1 VWSIVQKNSNSD
13 PLITAFLSFLSLE
26 MYSFTVTH
34 NKESIAVSVGPTI
47 KRRREL
53 TVSLSGD
60 PYSRVIIY
68 DLKIL
73 KIRHIHDSKDGEFK
87 MTFGGPEIE
96 LRWGIAGPEG
106 VIEDRI
112 IILNPAKGNF
122 TLETSKGWP
131 HRELAM
137 PINHNFASNPA
148 PSFKL
153 YKYKGEM
160 KAKLL

>member
-1 VWSIVQKNSNSD
+1 MWSIVQKNSNSD

-34 NKESIAVSVGPTI
+34 NKESIAVSVRPSG
-47 KRRREL
+47 KRHEL
-53 TVSLSGD
+53 TVSLSGN
-60 PYSRVIIY
+60 PYSRLIIY
-68 DLKIL
+68 DFLRIV
-73 KIRHIHDSKDGEFK
+73 HIHDSKDGELK
-87 MTFGGPEIE
+87 MTFGVPKIE

-106 VIEDRI
+106 VIEDHI
-112 IILNPAKGNF
+112 ITLDLAKGNF

-148 PSFKL
+148 PSYKL